1 MAKYEHMSHGN
12 TMCLVDRLVR
22 TLKEM
27 LEKYRAIV
35 AREQLETA
43 L

>member
-1 MAKYEHMSHGN
+1 MAKDEHMSHGN

-27 LEKYRAIV
+27 IAKYRVIV
-35 AREQLETA
+35 VSGQTA
-43 L
+43 F